1 MSVKVPRVIL
11 DDPNVEPTDE
21 EFELLMR
28 AVLEDVRERA
38 KKAREQEKKK
48 IADAIAEGFKIA
60 SHS

>member
-21 EFELLMR
+21 EFELLMH
-28 AVLEDVRERA
+28 AVLEGVRERA